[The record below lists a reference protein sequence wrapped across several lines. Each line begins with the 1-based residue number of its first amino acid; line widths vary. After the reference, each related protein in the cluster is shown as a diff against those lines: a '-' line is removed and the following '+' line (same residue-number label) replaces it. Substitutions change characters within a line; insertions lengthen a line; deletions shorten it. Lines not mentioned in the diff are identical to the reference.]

1 MPVPRRSPT
10 AIWRDIAAGCRHRR
24 CRRGYEPRPTTGLL
38 SAQADPGAPAGHR
51 RHRRADDCRGR
62 GERSRINGIGC
73 VFALAVTAV
82 VSGAVGA
89 ATHHRQDWQPETTT
103 GRPVPRAG
111 RSSRERG
118 ADQTARASAARSPAL
133 TIMRFGGSPQG
144 DPLRRVRTRRAGA
157 AGEASARAVASVS
170 RRRRSA
176 ASRTSQAPPR
186 AQPARTSVSQC
197 APGRLQVE
205 QGTLLDNG
213 AHRVHAGDH
222 QIGAGVHSP
231 RR

>member
-62 GERSRINGIGC
+62 GERHRLRVRARRDRRGERC
-73 VFALAVTAV
+73 RR
-82 VSGAVGA
+82 GA
-89 ATHHRQDWQPETTT
+89 AHHRQDWQPETTT

-176 ASRTSQAPPR
+176 ASRTSQAPHR

>member
-62 GERSRINGIGC
+62 GERHRLRVRARRDRRGERC
-73 VFALAVTAV
+73 RR
-82 VSGAVGA
+82 GA
-89 ATHHRQDWQPETTT
+89 AHHRQDWQPETTT